1 MNSNAQKTRMT
12 AGYHNH
18 TTFCDGK
25 NTPAEMA
32 AAAFEKGFSDF
43 GFSGHSRTHYL
54 YQPNFGVVDEAE
66 YVRVIRACQRQYA
79 DKMHIAVG
87 MEQDYLA
94 PVKNRAALD
103 YCIGSVHDLHDTATG
118 KFYSVDDSA
127 AMLQAGID
135 VMFAGDAMAMVRCFY
150 ESTMQNV
157 AQYQPEIIGH
167 FDLIVKNNAD
177 GDFFDENSAEY
188 REIALH
194 ALRVCAKSGAIFEV
208 NTGGMTR
215 GYRKTP
221 YPARFLL
228 EELCRL
234 DARVMINTD
243 AHSVQTID
251 FGYETAYKLLKD
263 IGFTHLCVPQNGEFL
278 DKSL

>member
-1 MNSNAQKTRMT
+1 
-12 AGYHNH
+12 
-18 TTFCDGK
+18 
-25 NTPAEMA
+25 
-32 AAAFEKGFSDF
+32 
-43 GFSGHSRTHYL
+43 SRTHYL

-135 VMFAGDAMAMVRCFY
+135 VMFAGDAMAMVRDFY
-150 ESTMQNV
+150 DTTVKNV

-167 FDLIVKNNAD
+167 FDLVVKNNAN
-177 GDFFDENSAEY
+177 GDFFDENSTIY
-188 REIALH
+188 RNLALD
-194 ALRVCAKSGAIFEV
+194 ALRTCAKSGAIFEV
-208 NTGGMTR
+208 NTGSMAR
-215 GYRKTP
+215 GYRDTP

-234 DARVMINTD
+234 NARVMITTD
-243 AHSVQTID
+243 AHSAATID
-251 FGYETAYKLLKD
+251 FGYEMAYKLLKE
-263 IGFTHLCVPQNGEFL
+263 IGFTHVCVPQNGEFL